1 MVKLANLELY
11 LVWMG
16 RVESEVVKL
25 KHSENFKHFSCSM
38 VGAYEKKNDRKLCQ
52 DYWASKWKCKLANGN
67 NELTFHLFYFH
78 FLLEVMSQSIVDES
92 MVK

>member
-38 VGAYEKKNDRKLCQ
+38 VGAYEKKNK
-52 DYWASKWKCKLANGN
+52 
-67 NELTFHLFYFH
+67 E
-78 FLLEVMSQSIVDES
+78 
-92 MVK
+92 